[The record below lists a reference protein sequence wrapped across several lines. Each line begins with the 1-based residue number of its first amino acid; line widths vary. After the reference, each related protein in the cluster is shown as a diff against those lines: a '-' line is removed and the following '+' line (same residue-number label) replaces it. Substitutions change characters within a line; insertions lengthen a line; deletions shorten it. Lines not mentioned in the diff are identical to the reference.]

1 MIIID
6 QLIFDQLS
14 PTLTKPK
21 RLTKSSPPLYHQ
33 KNDNTKYHLR
43 NQKNQSQG
51 SKFKERK
58 KHTIFSY
65 FPPCMINVLVFFED
79 IYTHETKLLV
89 FFRYFVTIVW
99 IGYTMI
105 QIVLIFEQSCKHM
118 FLEVPLNN
126 YKLTCQFLTKRNI
139 EE

>member
-1 MIIID
+1 MFDQLSID

-65 FPPCMINVLVFFED
+65 FPPCMINVLGFFFED

-89 FFRYFVTIVW
+89 FFVTLL
-99 IGYTMI
+99 
-105 QIVLIFEQSCKHM
+105 Q
-118 FLEVPLNN
+118 
-126 YKLTCQFLTKRNI
+126 
-139 EE
+139 

>member
-1 MIIID
+1 MGLKKKKKRKRKKKRRRKKRNKLINYLID

-33 KNDNTKYHLR
+33 K
-43 NQKNQSQG
+43 SSEE
-51 SKFKERK
+51 SKKPKPRIKIQRKK

-89 FFRYFVTIVW
+89 FFRYFVTIV
-99 IGYTMI
+99 
-105 QIVLIFEQSCKHM
+105 
-118 FLEVPLNN
+118 
-126 YKLTCQFLTKRNI
+126 
-139 EE
+139 

>member
-1 MIIID
+1 VIIID

-33 KNDNTKYHLR
+33 KKNDNTKYHLR

-58 KHTIFSY
+58 KHTNFSY

-89 FFRYFVTIVW
+89 FFRYFVTIV
-99 IGYTMI
+99 
-105 QIVLIFEQSCKHM
+105 
-118 FLEVPLNN
+118 
-126 YKLTCQFLTKRNI
+126 
-139 EE
+139 